1 MSEEEIRAL
10 LLDNLE
16 ELLPRLARSSLVL
29 MEFDARSKTCLAV
42 NEGAQAQLGFDAEVL
57 VGRDASELLKVEPR
71 EFDRL
76 WQSALAGEKANFLCN
91 LDGADGFGMELVGT
105 LFKGDR
111 PEVAYTLL
119 MMAQASPVGS
129 DELMAL
135 RSRSE
140 AINRSQ
146 AVMEFD
152 LQGHV
157 VSVNDNFL
165 KLMGYVESEVLGKHH
180 AMFCEDRFA
189 KSEDY
194 REFWDKLRAGQI
206 HDGEFKRIGRGGR
219 EVWIRASY
227 NPILDGRGR
236 PIRIAKYAMDVTAA
250 KLQAAEICGKLEALD
265 RTMARIEFDLEGNV
279 LDANENFLKLMDMR
293 AEDLMGQH
301 HRIFVDHD
309 YARSQAY
316 RQFWQSLGQGQYDR
330 GEYKRFGRDG
340 KEVWLQASYNP
351 IFDLNGQP
359 MKVVKFA
366 LDVTENKKRAAD
378 FEERVNAINRSQLAV
393 EFDLEGR
400 VIWANE
406 GFLSLTGFAL
416 KDIQGRPHRIFC
428 EPGQSHADTES
439 ELWTQLKRGEFE
451 AGEFKRRGKE
461 QQEIWL
467 QASYNPI
474 LDLNGKPCKVVMY
487 AEDVTQTKL
496 RNAEFEGKV
505 KAISRAQS
513 VAEFSLDGT
522 VLHANDNFLQL
533 MGYKLEEV
541 RGKHHRIFCEHAG
554 TNSEQYLS
562 FWEKLSRGEF
572 ESGEYKRR
580 NKEGQDIYI
589 QATYN
594 PIFDLDGRPVK
605 IVKFAIDVT
614 KSKTRNSEFESRV
627 LAVDRG
633 QAVIEFDLDGHI
645 LKANENFLRVMGYSA
660 REVQG
665 QHHSMFCT
673 ADYIR
678 SQSYRDF
685 WLALN
690 KGEFQSGRYHR
701 VGKFNRDVYIQAS
714 YSPILNLRG
723 EPERIIK
730 YAYDVTDQV
739 LLEQKIAQKTTAMT
753 EVVQQLGASIDNIA
767 QFSNAATEIASG
779 TQRAAEQGFEALRG
793 AIESIELIQRSSGE
807 ISEIVK
813 VIDEISSQTNL
824 LAFNAAI
831 EAARAGE
838 HGVGFSVVAGEVRR
852 LAERS
857 SQAAREIG
865 KLINESTVRITQ
877 GNERSQNAKQSF
889 EGIVS
894 SVRKTSTTI
903 HDIANS
909 TRAQQKVST
918 QVVSLIS
925 ELSFA
930 GPGQHSAGQ

>member
-1 MSEEEIRAL
+1 
-10 LLDNLE
+10 
-16 ELLPRLARSSLVL
+16 
-29 MEFDARSKTCLAV
+29 
-42 NEGAQAQLGFDAEVL
+42 
-57 VGRDASELLKVEPR
+57 
-71 EFDRL
+71 
-76 WQSALAGEKANFLCN
+76 
-91 LDGADGFGMELVGT
+91 
-105 LFKGDR
+105 
-111 PEVAYTLL
+111 
-119 MMAQASPVGS
+119 
-129 DELMAL
+129 
-135 RSRSE
+135 
-140 AINRSQ
+140 
-146 AVMEFD
+146 
-152 LQGHV
+152 
-157 VSVNDNFL
+157 
-165 KLMGYVESEVLGKHH
+165 
-180 AMFCEDRFA
+180 
-189 KSEDY
+189 
-194 REFWDKLRAGQI
+194 
-206 HDGEFKRIGRGGR
+206 
-219 EVWIRASY
+219 
-227 NPILDGRGR
+227 
-236 PIRIAKYAMDVTAA
+236 
-250 KLQAAEICGKLEALD
+250 
-265 RTMARIEFDLEGNV
+265 
-279 LDANENFLKLMDMR
+279 
-293 AEDLMGQH
+293 
-301 HRIFVDHD
+301 
-309 YARSQAY
+309 
-316 RQFWQSLGQGQYDR
+316 
-330 GEYKRFGRDG
+330 
-340 KEVWLQASYNP
+340 
-351 IFDLNGQP
+351 
-359 MKVVKFA
+359 
-366 LDVTENKKRAAD
+366 
-378 FEERVNAINRSQLAV
+378 
-393 EFDLEGR
+393 
-400 VIWANE
+400 
-406 GFLSLTGFAL
+406 
-416 KDIQGRPHRIFC
+416 
-428 EPGQSHADTES
+428 
-439 ELWTQLKRGEFE
+439 
-451 AGEFKRRGKE
+451 
-461 QQEIWL
+461 
-467 QASYNPI
+467 
-474 LDLNGKPCKVVMY
+474 MY